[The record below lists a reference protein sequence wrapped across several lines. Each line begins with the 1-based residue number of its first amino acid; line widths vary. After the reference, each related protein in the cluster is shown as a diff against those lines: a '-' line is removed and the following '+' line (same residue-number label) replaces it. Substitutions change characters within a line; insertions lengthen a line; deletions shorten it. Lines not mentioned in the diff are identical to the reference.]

1 MKPEENQRVSFAF
14 QPKINNYHKPKKKK
28 IKKKLTTTKKKKKTH
43 HWKIKEKKSISHDTR
58 LAEWCGGWHNK
69 LDGVAW
75 WSTW

>member
-1 MKPEENQRVSFAF
+1 MKSEENQRVSFAF

-28 IKKKLTTTKKKKKTH
+28 KPTIGKKKK
-43 HWKIKEKKSISHDTR
+43 KKSISHDTR